1 MLFSMDF
8 LDQSFVVEPR
18 ASGIDGD
25 APLKV
30 VPGENKLPLD
40 DYVILEPL
48 VSLIVAPLF
57 IFIGEAGIIP
67 PWDPDVAPADGI

>member
-1 MLFSMDF
+1 MDF

-18 ASGIDGD
+18 ASGIAGD

-40 DYVILEPL
+40 DYVMLEPL

-67 PWDPDVAPADGI
+67 PCDPDVAPADGT